1 MVVRCTLG
9 GQKMSCKIIALPCS
23 IGALIAISSI
33 TMADPP
39 AAGPAAPATT
49 NTGSSPS
56 NGSEDTL
63 EEIVVTAEK
72 RSENLEEVPVAVSA
86 FTSKERDLIGIETI
100 QDLTDFT
107 PGLGYSNAL
116 DRAFIRGIGR
126 DTNNLATQPGVAT
139 YNDGLYNS
147 SVFAA
152 TGDPLLL
159 DHIEVLRGPQGTLY
173 GRNSIGGT
181 INAISKRPTDDW
193 YAEARANI
201 GNYGLYNF
209 EAAVSGPISDSV
221 RFRLAALRNTQ
232 EVGFFNNLAIPGNT
246 SGGEGN
252 AFYVEAQL
260 EWDITKDLQFWIKA
274 SQNGSENG
282 FRTFNTIG
290 AYSYAQ
296 GSAASP
302 LSPSAAAGFLVPGNV
317 ALNEAQCNNNPGS
330 INIRSFCN
338 NNPDSAKL
346 RRNYQVTPQL
356 TWNTPYD
363 FDVKYIGGYTTYW
376 YQNFTDFDNTS
387 ELSYPY
393 AGVTVYPSIL
403 SQYIENKKYWSN
415 EIDLTSHSD
424 SSFQWIAGLYQYAEH
439 FDQPVNLYD
448 PGQNQLLKPSGLAGP
463 VAPNALGDNLFYTD
477 ENIKAH
483 SYAAFAQTDW
493 KFLPTLKLTTGV
505 RYNYDEESGSEATR
519 LIYFNPATFG
529 DSAFDVTSL
538 VLAPEIGTPGNPAP
552 IEPGVRGLPV
562 LDPATGNYVRP
573 LAASWNA
580 VTGTA
585 GVEWQPTSSFL
596 GYLKYSRGYKSG
608 GLNAGSIVQFPKTD
622 PEFVN
627 AYEVGLKYS
636 VSKFQINQD
645 FFWYDYQGLQM
656 PLSVQ
661 PPLPAPAVMETF
673 NLPKSISLGSET
685 EIIWRPII
693 DWAFLIDYSYLHAYL
708 DSNFSATNAT
718 ATLVQP
724 GYGVV
729 AISPTTGVAALTGGN
744 TNLNGST
751 LPIAPHHKVALNS
764 NYTWHFTQGF
774 LNFST
779 SFVYKAATYSSIFNE
794 PYTLAPGYS
803 TWDFR
808 TTWTDVS
815 NRYTVFLYCHNCSNK
830 IGFDSLASGA
840 SVQSLTNASLNSVT
854 ETPGVIPPRQFGV
867 QLEYRPK
874 FK

>member
-1 MVVRCTLG
+1 
-9 GQKMSCKIIALPCS
+9 MSSRTIALPCS
-23 IGALIAISSI
+23 IGALLAISS
-33 TMADPP
+33 MALADPP
-39 AAGPAAPATT
+39 APGPAAPAAA
-49 NTGSSPS
+49 NTGSAPS

-152 TGDPLLL
+152 TGDPLFL

-209 EAAVSGPISDSV
+209 EAALSGPISDSV

-260 EWDITKDLQFWIKA
+260 QWDITKDLQFWIKA

-296 GSAASP
+296 GSAGSP
-302 LSPSAAAGFLVPGNV
+302 LSPNAASGFLIPGNV
-317 ALNEAQCNNNPGS
+317 ALNPAECNNNPGS

-338 NNPDSAKL
+338 NNPDTAKL

-356 TWNTPYD
+356 NWSTPYG
-363 FDVKYIGGYTTYW
+363 FDVTYIGGYTTYW
-376 YQNFTDFDNTS
+376 YELHTDFDNTS
-387 ELSYPY
+387 ELSYVYPGT
-393 AGVTVYPSIL
+393 AITVYPSLL
-403 SQYIENKKYWSN
+403 SGYIENKKYWSN
-415 EIDLTSHSD
+415 EIDFKSHND
-424 SSFQWIAGLYQYAEH
+424 SAFQWITGLYQYAEH
-439 FDQPVNLYD
+439 EDQPQNLLD
-448 PGQNQLLKPSGLAGP
+448 PGQNQLQDPSGGP
-463 VAPNALGDNLFYTD
+463 PNVLGDNLFYSD
-477 ENIKAH
+477 LNIKAH

-493 KFLPTLKLTTGV
+493 KFLPTFKLTTGI

-519 LIYFNPATFG
+519 LVFFNPGAFG
-529 DSAFDVTSL
+529 NTALDITSL
-538 VLAPEIGTPGNPAP
+538 ILADELQQQPNAPPP
-552 IEPGVRGLPV
+552 IEPGVLSLPV
-562 LDPATGNYVRP
+562 LDPATGNYVRQ
-573 LAASWNA
+573 LGASWNA

-596 GYLKYSRGYKSG
+596 GYLKYSRGYKAG
-608 GLNAGSIVQFPKTD
+608 GLNAGTIVQFPKTN
-622 PEFVN
+622 PEFLN
-627 AYEVGLKYS
+627 AYEIGVKYS

-645 FFWYDYQGLQM
+645 FFWYDYQGLQI

-661 PPLPAPAVMETF
+661 PPLPAPAVTETF
-673 NLPKSISLGSET
+673 NIPKSISLGSET
-685 EIIWRPII
+685 EIIFRPINE
-693 DWAFLIDYSYLHAYL
+693 WAFLLSYSYLEAYI
-708 DSNFSATNAT
+708 DSNFSATNAI
-718 ATLVQP
+718 ATFVQP
-724 GYGVV
+724 GYGTVV
-729 AISPTTGVAALTGGN
+729 ASPTTGIASLTGGS
-744 TNLNGST
+744 TNLNGAT
-751 LPIAPHHKVALNS
+751 LPISPRHKVALNS
-764 NYTWHFTQGF
+764 NYTWTFNRGY
-774 LNFST
+774 LNASA
-779 SFVYKAATYSSIFNE
+779 SYVYKAPTFSSVFNE
-794 PYTLAPGYS
+794 PYTTAPGYS

-808 TTWTDVS
+808 TTWTDS
-815 NRYTVFLYCHNCSNK
+815 ENRYTAFLYCHNCTNK
-830 IGFDSLASGA
+830 VGFDSLASGA
-840 SVQSLTNASLNSVT
+840 SIQSLTDPTQNSINQ
-854 ETPGVIPPRQFGV
+854 TPGVIPPRQFGI